1 MEGLHT
7 TPEELALA
15 REFLT
20 KKYSAELNIPIS
32 EAEINFDEFIN
43 SPIKDSNSNTS
54 SFSEDL
60 KKGITGDSS
69 QAVVEDPIEA
79 VEEKY
84 NEPVVEDTNS
94 PVVESTELVV
104 ADNKTRNKI

>member
-1 MEGLHT
+1 MEGLNT

-20 KKYSAELNIPIS
+20 KKYSAELNIPIT

-43 SPIKDSNSNTS
+43 TPVKDLSSNAS

-60 KKGITGDSS
+60 KKGISGDLSG
-69 QAVVEDPIEA
+69 AVVEDTSGA
-79 VEEKY
+79 VVEKY
-84 NEPVVEDTNS
+84 
-94 PVVESTELVV
+94 
-104 ADNKTRNKI
+104 K